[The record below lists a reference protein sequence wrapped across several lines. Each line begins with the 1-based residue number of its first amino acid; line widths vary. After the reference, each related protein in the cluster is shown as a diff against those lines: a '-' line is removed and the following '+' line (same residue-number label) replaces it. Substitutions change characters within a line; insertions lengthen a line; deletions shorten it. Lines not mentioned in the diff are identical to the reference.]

1 MCRLPYPSASPQS
14 KLAAQRA
21 GSLCHTRA
29 RSFAHFG
36 ACCFGINPCS
46 HVQEHCLPRCMDLRG
61 TSPYPSASPG
71 TAAPLCGKRYRHQ
84 RNIACTMGLRLAY
97 TRRRT
102 GIRNSIRGCSRL
114 DSCIHQMVVK
124 SSSACRRLCSP
135 RCTQARSSARFAAC
149 CCMSP
154 CCRARGRRLPLYTET
169 CGRSLRCRP
178 RSKNR
183 CPASLAPA
191 GETSD
196 RQESRLHTSRARRS
210 LHLWCSSM

>member
-1 MCRLPYPSASPQS
+1 MRCTSRADTMCRLPYPSASPQS
-14 KLAAQRA
+14 KLVAQRA

-36 ACCFGINPCS
+36 ACCFGMSPCS
-46 HVQEHCLPRCMDLRG
+46 HVQEHCLPRRMDLRG
-61 TSPYPSASPG
+61 TSPYPSASP
-71 TAAPLCGKRYRHQ
+71 Q
-84 RNIACTMGLRLAY
+84 
-97 TRRRT
+97 
-102 GIRNSIRGCSRL
+102 
-114 DSCIHQMVVK
+114 

-135 RCTQARSSARFAAC
+135 RCTQARSAARFAACC

-154 CCRARGRRLPLYTET
+154 CCRARGRRLPLYTEA

-183 CPASLAPA
+183 RPASLAPA
-191 GETSD
+191 GEPSD
-196 RQESRLHTSRARRS
+196 RQESHHTSRACRS